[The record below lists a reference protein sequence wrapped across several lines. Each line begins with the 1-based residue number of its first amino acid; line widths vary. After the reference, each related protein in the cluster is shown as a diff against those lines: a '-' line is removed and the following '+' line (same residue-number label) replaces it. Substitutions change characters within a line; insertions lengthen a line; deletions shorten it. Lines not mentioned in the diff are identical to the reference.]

1 MNLRIETRGMR
12 AFSLIQVKCRVR
24 HEGVSGLSAAN
35 REENR
40 AREPREKGPKKNSQK
55 YYYSLYMQR
64 KFTEHFFGLHV
75 SPLCAIEITREI
87 ERALRTGREQRG
99 DREGKKS
106 GI

>member
-40 AREPREKGPKKNSQK
+40 AREPRGKGPKKHS
-55 YYYSLYMQR
+55 
-64 KFTEHFFGLHV
+64 
-75 SPLCAIEITREI
+75 
-87 ERALRTGREQRG
+87 
-99 DREGKKS
+99 
-106 GI
+106 